1 MVTEMKKYTRLAV
14 LAVLLAL
21 LLPAALSCR
30 NGGDAAQTGT
40 TDTAEPVE
48 STADIT
54 EATEP
59 ETDAPETAPLSPAA
73 HFEGE
78 NVRLSVTQV
87 GTIDR
92 DGDWRI
98 IQGGTTDGK
107 FIYVIVHNGDKTA
120 AAKSRL
126 RKYDMSTMEQVAETD
141 PLQVCHGNDIAY
153 KPAENELYV
162 VHCYPN
168 GDTVSVFDADT
179 LAFKRQIKLPVS
191 IYCMSYDETLD
202 CFWVGINGGDTFAK
216 LTSDFKFVKRYMS
229 RMHGYVTQGMDCDDR
244 YLYFVRYKKNCVI
257 VYEKNGN
264 FVGEYDLAFSGEPE
278 NISHVGDTFYITGNG
293 MISKGGLI
301 YKVEVKN

>member
-48 STADIT
+48 STAEIT

-126 RKYDMSTMEQVAETD
+126 RKYDISTMEQVAETD

-162 VHCYPN
+162 V
-168 GDTVSVFDADT
+168 
-179 LAFKRQIKLPVS
+179 
-191 IYCMSYDETLD
+191 
-202 CFWVGINGGDTFAK
+202 
-216 LTSDFKFVKRYMS
+216 
-229 RMHGYVTQGMDCDDR
+229 

>member
-1 MVTEMKKYTRLAV
+1 MTEMKKYTRLAV

-126 RKYDMSTMEQVAETD
+126 RKYDISTMEQVAETD

-244 YLYFVRYKKNCVI
+244 YLYFVRYKKNCII
-257 VYEKNGN
+257 VYEKNGT
-264 FVGEYDLAFSGEPE
+264 FVGEYDLAFSGEAE

>member
-54 EATEP
+54 EATVP
-59 ETDAPETAPLSPAA
+59 ETDAPATVPLSPAA

-126 RKYDMSTMEQVAETD
+126 RKYDINTMEPVAETD

-229 RMHGYVTQGMDCDDR
+229 QMH
-244 YLYFVRYKKNCVI
+244 
-257 VYEKNGN
+257 
-264 FVGEYDLAFSGEPE
+264 S
-278 NISHVGDTFYITGNG
+278 
-293 MISKGGLI
+293 
-301 YKVEVKN
+301 

>member
-40 TDTAEPVE
+40 TDTAEPAE
-48 STADIT
+48 STAEIT
-54 EATEP
+54 EATKP
-59 ETDAPETAPLSPAA
+59 ETDAAETAPLSPAA

-87 GTIDR
+87 GTIDS

-126 RKYDMSTMEQVAETD
+126 RKYDISTMEQVAETD
-141 PLQVCHGNDIAY
+141 PLQVCHGNDITY

-216 LTSDFKFVKRYMS
+216 LTSNFKFVKRYMS
-229 RMHGYVTQGMDCDDR
+229 RMHDYVTQGMDCDDR
-244 YLYFVRYKKNCVI
+244 YLYFVRYKKNCII
-257 VYEKNGN
+257 VYEKNGT

-278 NISHVGDTFYITGNG
+278 NISHVGDKFYITGNG

>member
-1 MVTEMKKYTRLAV
+1 MTEMKKYTRLAV

-48 STADIT
+48 STAEIT

-59 ETDAPETAPLSPAA
+59 ETDAPATVPLSPAA

-126 RKYDMSTMEQVAETD
+126 RKYDISTMEQVAETD

-168 GDTVSVFDADT
+168 GDTVSGFDADT

-191 IYCMSYDETLD
+191 I
-202 CFWVGINGGDTFAK
+202 
-216 LTSDFKFVKRYMS
+216 
-229 RMHGYVTQGMDCDDR
+229 
-244 YLYFVRYKKNCVI
+244 
-257 VYEKNGN
+257 
-264 FVGEYDLAFSGEPE
+264 
-278 NISHVGDTFYITGNG
+278 
-293 MISKGGLI
+293 
-301 YKVEVKN
+301 

>member
-1 MVTEMKKYTRLAV
+1 MTEMKKYTRLAV

-48 STADIT
+48 STAEIT

-126 RKYDMSTMEQVAETD
+126 RKYDISTMEQVAETD

-216 LTSDFKFVKRYMS
+216 LTSDFKFVKRYMVPDA
-229 RMHGYVTQGMDCDDR
+229 RLCYAGHGLRRQVSLFCKIQKELRYCIRKERELRRGIRPCLQRRAGEHLSCRRYV
-244 YLYFVRYKKNCVI
+244 LYHR
-257 VYEKNGN
+257 
-264 FVGEYDLAFSGEPE
+264 
-278 NISHVGDTFYITGNG
+278 
-293 MISKGGLI
+293 
-301 YKVEVKN
+301 

>member
-1 MVTEMKKYTRLAV
+1 MTEMKKYTRLAV

-48 STADIT
+48 STAEIT

-126 RKYDMSTMEQVAETD
+126 RKYDISTMKQVAETD
-141 PLQVCHGNDIAY
+141 PLQVCHGNDITY

-179 LAFKRQIKLPVS
+179 LAFKRQI
-191 IYCMSYDETLD
+191 
-202 CFWVGINGGDTFAK
+202 
-216 LTSDFKFVKRYMS
+216 
-229 RMHGYVTQGMDCDDR
+229 
-244 YLYFVRYKKNCVI
+244 KNCVI